1 MFNADPHPGNYLFS
15 DGGVVTFLDYGC
27 VQPIPAANHELAH
40 AVHRAALA
48 RDEAGFREAGK
59 KLLGTKP
66 GPLEA
71 LVLRYLRRCFEPL
84 FVSPFRMTREYAASL
99 VSDFKDMSSAA
110 FKMDAQ
116 HTFPM
121 PTEILF
127 MNRLQFGFYFAPPA
141 MAPRAAS
148 QQRARGELDGTF
160 FVDTAE
166 RPSGPV
172 RKKWSAPT
180 TPGVVEFVFNAADV
194 RGGYDAT
201 RRSLTVE

>member
-1 MFNADPHPGNYLFS
+1 MLAKQYEPKDIQAHWLTFWNEKGYFNADPHPGNYLFS

-127 MNRLQFGFYFAPPA
+127 MNRLQFGFYSVLARLNVEVDYA
-141 MAPRAAS
+141 EIES
-148 QQRARGELDGTF
+148 QFL
-160 FVDTAE
+160 
-166 RPSGPV
+166 
-172 RKKWSAPT
+172 K
-180 TPGVVEFVFNAADV
+180 
-194 RGGYDAT
+194 
-201 RRSLTVE
+201 